1 MRRIAGS
8 GPTVNGSLSLSSDD
22 VAFIGGLT
30 LETRKKIGRRA
41 TLSLKSVYEYYS
53 WVPDMRYNDV
63 DVQGAG
69 NNFTGPNNG
78 TRIGDDDAFSMR
90 TSLRLTI
97 KLGPDSVF
105 EEPLK

>member
-1 MRRIAGS
+1 M
-8 GPTVNGSLSLSSDD
+8 SLSNDD

-30 LETRKKIGRRA
+30 LETRKKIGRLA

-63 DVQGAG
+63 DTLVCCGGLQ
-69 NNFTGPNNG
+69 FTGPNDG